1 MDVSLL
7 LNLKKIR
14 IMGQEKTG
22 KKKRAKVVN
31 GNFPNYR
38 KTCLHG

>member
-14 IMGQEKTG
+14 IMRHE
-22 KKKRAKVVN
+22 KKRKEKKGKN
-31 GNFPNYR
+31 S
-38 KTCLHG
+38 K